1 MVTLL
6 PGGSTV
12 TVPLFGCLAR
22 GADMAAVVI
31 LASAAAVTFLAGT
44 VLFVAGLMQPTGR
57 RRRADEPTSAF
68 GFLIRHAWKVL
79 FPPSGTSYPRD
90 QRMMAGGLMLMA
102 IAALL
107 AIGGRPRRGRRV
119 RIWPGQ

>member
-1 MVTLL
+1 
-6 PGGSTV
+6 
-12 TVPLFGCLAR
+12 
-22 GADMAAVVI
+22 MAAVVI

-107 AIGGRPRRGRRV
+107 AIGALAAAVASGS
-119 RIWPGQ
+119 GQDSKAAGLPVVSTLH